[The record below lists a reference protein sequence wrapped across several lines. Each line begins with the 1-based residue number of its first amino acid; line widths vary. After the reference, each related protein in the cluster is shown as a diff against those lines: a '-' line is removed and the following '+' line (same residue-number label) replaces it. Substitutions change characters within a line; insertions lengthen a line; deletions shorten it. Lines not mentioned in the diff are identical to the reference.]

1 MPVEVEAKF
10 SLTAEQFALL
20 ESRTTPAGLELLDS
34 RLIENCDTYW
44 DTSDW
49 RLAAAGAGVRSRRVR
64 DLDDDA
70 SSLCILYT
78 LKWGEQRG
86 EHFVREEIEEP
97 AEGRDLRGWLLA
109 LFDSGRA
116 PLDVA
121 VEHLG
126 AVLRVTSRRRES
138 RLALGGAILELCLDE
153 VQFEGPAGVA
163 EDHELELEL
172 AEGKEED
179 LRRAVALLQLDSAA
193 RPSNASKL
201 RRGLELV
208 GRKGAFLADPSP
220 GGKA

>member
-10 SLTAEQFALL
+10 SLTAEQYALMESRATPGGLELL
-20 ESRTTPAGLELLDS
+20 ESRLV
-34 RLIENCDTYW
+34 ENRDTYW

-49 RLAAAGAGVRSRRVR
+49 RLAAAGAGVRTRRVR
-64 DLDDDA
+64 DLDDDP
-70 SSLCILYT
+70 STPCIFYT
-78 LKWGEQRG
+78 LKWGEQLG
-86 EHFVREEIEEP
+86 EHFVRQEIEEP
-97 AEGRDLRGWLLA
+97 SEGRDLQGWLLA

-126 AVLRVTSRRRES
+126 AVLRVTSRRREN
-138 RLALGGAILELCLDE
+138 RLALGDAILELCLDK

-172 AEGKEED
+172 VEGQEAD
-179 LRRAVALLQLDSAA
+179 LRRSVKLLQLDPSS

-208 GRKGAFLADPSP
+208 GRKGDFLADPSP
-220 GGKA
+220 REQT